1 VNAAFFALALQNGL
15 SAAIMNPNSVE
26 MQKTYYAYKALVGL
40 DENCGEYIRFATET
54 LPTATVT
61 VTSATAV
68 KSFEGSGLSPLQ
80 NAIVKGLK
88 EESARLCGE
97 LLSEKAALA
106 IVNEEIV
113 PALDKIGQA
122 YEEKRAFLPQLL
134 ISAEA
139 AKAAFEKIKAH
150 VLAQGGEQTKKC
162 KIVLATVEGDIHDI
176 GKNIVGTLLENYGFD
191 VLDLGRDVKPE
202 EIVAAVEATNAP
214 LVGLSALM
222 TTTVPSMANTILLL
236 RKRTPNVKIMVG
248 GAVLTKS
255 YADQIGA
262 DGYAKDGM
270 GAVRYAE
277 QIYADLCKK

>member
-1 VNAAFFALALQNGL
+1 
-15 SAAIMNPNSVE
+15 MNPNSVE
-26 MQKTYYAYKALVGL
+26 MQKTYYAYKALVGV

-54 LPTATVT
+54 LPTA
-61 VTSATAV
+61 SATVVAAAAV
-68 KSFEGSGLSPLQ
+68 KAFEKGGLSPLQ

-113 PALDKIGQA
+113 PALDTIGQA

-139 AKAAFEKIKAH
+139 AKSAFEKIKAH

-202 EIVAAVEATNAP
+202 AIVAAVEETNAP

-222 TTTVPSMANTILLL
+222 TTTVPSMAQTILLL